1 MPISG
6 LVIVLDGNDGE
17 SGAAVES
24 IRANSF
30 FTIPAGRTARRVP
43 AVLDT
48 MTESESRAQIDW
60 ARGLPG
66 VAMVE
71 VAYVNFQDTSQKER
85 IGHGS

>member
-6 LVIVLDGNDGE
+6 LVIVLDGNDGV
-17 SGAAVES
+17 SSAAVES
-24 IRANSF
+24 IRANSL
-30 FTIPAGRTARRVP
+30 FTIPTGPTANRVP

-60 ARGLPG
+60 VRGLPG

-71 VAYVNFQDTSQKER
+71 VAYVNFQDTPQKEP
-85 IGHGS
+85 IGHGP